1 MPFKLPAPDGIKK
14 VTIRFV
20 QDLDLVMKSGT
31 VSDALKLAISRRTA
45 DVILKLNEVDGPL
58 TETSF
63 TALKAEFV
71 NLTKDLQQAL
81 NLPKTAVGACR
92 FGNTNECV
100 VWTEIQWLCLIDRT
114 TFTAGVDCEGHPV

>member
-1 MPFKLPAPDGIKK
+1 MPFTKPAPDGIKR

-63 TALKAEFV
+63 KALKAEFV
-71 NLTKDLQQAL
+71 QLTKDLRQAL

-92 FGNTNECV
+92 FGAADECV
-100 VWTEIQWLCLIDRT
+100 VWTELQWLCLTDRT
-114 TFTAGVDCEGHPV
+114 RFDAGVDCEGKPV